1 MKNKNVSLIITG
13 LGLVMMII
21 CICSLFTV
29 TYTINSLIAFNLSA
43 IVAGLG
49 IFDYNYLNKKTKI

>member
-29 TYTINSLIAFNLSA
+29 TYTIDTLIAFNLSA